1 MQEWGYMA
9 YSCIFLVHRI
19 WERPTCTSMLGQ
31 LVDQN
36 MFFYHVGFFSR
47 QPLSVSD
54 KCGKHRKLYGKSMK
68 IIHFPTEMPGC
79 LLEGAEDALDDDG
92 RSALDYARAQ
102 QQVPSEALHQ
112 QIDHILLRNHIV
124 TLYINTFKIQ

>member
-1 MQEWGYMA
+1 
-9 YSCIFLVHRI
+9 
-19 WERPTCTSMLGQ
+19 
-31 LVDQN
+31 
-36 MFFYHVGFFSR
+36 
-47 QPLSVSD
+47 
-54 KCGKHRKLYGKSMK
+54 MK

-112 QIDHILLRNHIV
+112 QIDHIFLRNHIV